1 MTRIQTAPLD
11 VMVYAGTEAK
21 FTCTGTTDPEEVQ
34 NLEVNWEKDG
44 DPIDYQVA
52 QRSVF
57 VPKIKSQ
64 IYSRCV
70 IVYLSSI

>member
-1 MTRIQTAPLD
+1 MTLTFVFVSGMTRIQTAPLD

-52 QRSVF
+52 QR
-57 VPKIKSQ
+57 
-64 IYSRCV
+64 
-70 IVYLSSI
+70 